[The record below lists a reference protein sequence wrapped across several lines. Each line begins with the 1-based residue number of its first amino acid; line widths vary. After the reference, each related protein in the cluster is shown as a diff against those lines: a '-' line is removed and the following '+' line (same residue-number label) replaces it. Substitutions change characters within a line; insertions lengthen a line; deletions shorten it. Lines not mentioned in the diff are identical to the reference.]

1 MTDDWAGFDST
12 RVIRCA
18 GRIDRVGAIVGGSS
32 TDESI
37 RTIGVSVKVIE
48 PLDGTNADVWEED
61 EADEDESD
69 VKRTGVD

>member
-1 MTDDWAGFDST
+1 MTDNWEGFDSA

-18 GRIDRVGAIVGGSS
+18 GRIDRVGAIVGVSS
-32 TDESI
+32 ADESI

-61 EADEDESD
+61 GTDEDEND